1 MESSAYVDPTLALF
15 RRLRHRS
22 DRVGLALQ
30 AYLRRT
36 PADLEALL
44 PLGPAVRIVKGAYLE
59 PASIFRKKS
68 DVDEHF

>member
-1 MESSAYVDPTLALF
+1 MESSPYVDPTLALF
-15 RRLRHRS
+15 RRVRERS

-36 PADLEALL
+36 TDDLESLL

-59 PASIFRKKS
+59 PASVAYPR
-68 DVDEHF
+68 EGGCG